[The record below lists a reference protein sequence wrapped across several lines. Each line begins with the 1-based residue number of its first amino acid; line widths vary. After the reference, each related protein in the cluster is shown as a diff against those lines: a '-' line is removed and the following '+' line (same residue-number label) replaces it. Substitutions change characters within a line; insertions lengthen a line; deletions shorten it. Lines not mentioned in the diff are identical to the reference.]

1 MQLARDYVLRYG
13 FSEKV
18 SIFRCGLLNMSQ
30 VGYFYVEDDEMNKLS
45 SEQRSIFEQEVRTLI
60 NESSQR
66 VRNLLTSHREELE
79 RIKEALLEYETIT
92 GEELRKLI
100 RGEKI
105 RAGRAV

>member
-1 MQLARDYVLRYG
+1 
-13 FSEKV
+13 
-18 SIFRCGLLNMSQ
+18 MSQ
-30 VGYFYVEDDEMNKLS
+30 VGYFYVEDDEINKLS

-60 NESSQR
+60 DESSRR

-105 RAGRAV
+105 RAGKAI